1 MGNPNCC
8 FMIIAGT
15 FFFSSQSP
23 RGTVNSNVDFVR
35 SFFGGNVSLKKSFRL
50 FLTFSKKNLEFT
62 NRENFLLTVFVVSYQ
77 QGSQANAK
85 CYGAKQAYWR

>member
-23 RGTVNSNVDFVR
+23 RGTVSNNI
-35 SFFGGNVSLKKSFRL
+35 FF
-50 FLTFSKKNLEFT
+50 E
-62 NRENFLLTVFVVSYQ
+62 
-77 QGSQANAK
+77 
-85 CYGAKQAYWR
+85 

>member
-23 RGTVNSNVDFVR
+23 RGTVKCQGKNSIVN
-35 SFFGGNVSLKKSFRL
+35 
-50 FLTFSKKNLEFT
+50 KNLIFKL
-62 NRENFLLTVFVVSYQ
+62 RHQ
-77 QGSQANAK
+77 QING
-85 CYGAKQAYWR
+85 